1 MLLWSNNIEVVDCCL
16 QRTEGWCSPID
27 LLMSCEDDEGM
38 LDHLRANKVIYER
51 SCRDWQKSE
60 RKCSWWKRGKT
71 FKYCLTFDLDALKA
85 HRNTQDIFHAA
96 SDLFVM
102 ISSGY
107 VENLVIETVL
117 AWNLT
122 VVDEPLVAVIVN
134 WGIGNCVA
142 MESRLW
148 EREKTWKWV
157 D

>member
-1 MLLWSNNIEVVDCCL
+1 
-16 QRTEGWCSPID
+16 
-27 LLMSCEDDEGM
+27 
-38 LDHLRANKVIYER
+38 
-51 SCRDWQKSE
+51 
-60 RKCSWWKRGKT
+60 
-71 FKYCLTFDLDALKA
+71 
-85 HRNTQDIFHAA
+85 
-96 SDLFVM
+96 M

-148 EREKTWKWV
+148 EREKKLESRLIKKVLTYMSKV
-157 D
+157 DQGVKVLLRLC